1 MATQR
6 KHGDTLRYLQ
16 KLSRRQGEAPGVNT
30 FNNHVILVVFMSAR
44 AVQSR
49 KAAGFSIVCKV
60 NSLNIALKA
69 SLNLGNQWEYRFNE
83 IFNQIF
89 PYCAGFRVFSEIVR
103 DCAALTELCG
113 PAPAHPVRSPG
124 RSPPIWMQGRFLPL
138 IIGNLVASKDERW
151 QLFNIL
157 LDINDIVFSPVV
169 NEDSI
174 GVLEGLIE
182 EHHATFIGLY
192 PGRSVI
198 PKMHYMIHFPS
209 QMLRLDSYKLQFYKL
224 SKYCSGSG
232 VHVHA

>member
-1 MATQR
+1 MIVWNEQ
-6 KHGDTLRYLQ
+6 LY
-16 KLSRRQGEAPGVNT
+16 KLGWY
-30 FNNHVILVVFMSAR
+30 FVIF
-44 AVQSR
+44 
-49 KAAGFSIVCKV
+49 AAAQMWC
-60 NSLNIALKA
+60 L
-69 SLNLGNQWEYRFNE
+69 
-83 IFNQIF
+83 
-89 PYCAGFRVFSEIVR
+89 
-103 DCAALTELCG
+103 
-113 PAPAHPVRSPG
+113 
-124 RSPPIWMQGRFLPL
+124 GRFLPL
-138 IIGNLVASKDERW
+138 IIGNLVPSEDERW

-157 LDINDIVFSPVV
+157 LDINDILFSPVV

>member
-1 MATQR
+1 MWC
-6 KHGDTLRYLQ
+6 L
-16 KLSRRQGEAPGVNT
+16 
-30 FNNHVILVVFMSAR
+30 
-44 AVQSR
+44 
-49 KAAGFSIVCKV
+49 
-60 NSLNIALKA
+60 
-69 SLNLGNQWEYRFNE
+69 
-83 IFNQIF
+83 
-89 PYCAGFRVFSEIVR
+89 
-103 DCAALTELCG
+103 
-113 PAPAHPVRSPG
+113 
-124 RSPPIWMQGRFLPL
+124 GRFLPL
-138 IIGNLVASKDERW
+138 IIGNLVPSEDERW

-192 PGRSVI
+192 PRRSVI

>member
-1 MATQR
+1 MWC
-6 KHGDTLRYLQ
+6 L
-16 KLSRRQGEAPGVNT
+16 
-30 FNNHVILVVFMSAR
+30 
-44 AVQSR
+44 
-49 KAAGFSIVCKV
+49 
-60 NSLNIALKA
+60 
-69 SLNLGNQWEYRFNE
+69 
-83 IFNQIF
+83 
-89 PYCAGFRVFSEIVR
+89 
-103 DCAALTELCG
+103 
-113 PAPAHPVRSPG
+113 
-124 RSPPIWMQGRFLPL
+124 GRFLPL
-138 IIGNLVASKDERW
+138 IIGNLVPSEDERW

-157 LDINDIVFSPVV
+157 LDINDILFSPVV

>member
-1 MATQR
+1 MIVWNEQ
-6 KHGDTLRYLQ
+6 LY
-16 KLSRRQGEAPGVNT
+16 KLGCKYWY
-30 FNNHVILVVFMSAR
+30 FVIF
-44 AVQSR
+44 
-49 KAAGFSIVCKV
+49 AAAQMWC
-60 NSLNIALKA
+60 L
-69 SLNLGNQWEYRFNE
+69 
-83 IFNQIF
+83 
-89 PYCAGFRVFSEIVR
+89 
-103 DCAALTELCG
+103 
-113 PAPAHPVRSPG
+113 
-124 RSPPIWMQGRFLPL
+124 GRFLPL
-138 IIGNLVASKDERW
+138 IIGNLVPSEDERW